1 MQNTLDI
8 KSLTITKHNIASKAL
23 WIAIF
28 TVLTIVGSWLE
39 IPTQPVPF
47 TLQTFFVLLA
57 GAMLGSRNG
66 SLSQLTYLALGAVG
80 LPVFAGFSFGFVKLI
95 GPTGGYLLSFP
106 IAALAVGYLVKMNKS
121 YIWTL
126 ISMSVGT
133 LIIFSL
139 GTLFLNFVY
148 FHDWTKSF
156 VSGFLIFTWWDV
168 LKIVAAASIYRTI
181 KKLSTTKNR

>member
-1 MQNTLDI
+1 MQNTLDL
-8 KSLTITKHNIASKAL
+8 KSLTITKQNVTSQAL

-28 TVLTIVGSWLE
+28 TVLTIAGSWLE

-57 GAMLGSRNG
+57 GAMLGARNG
-66 SLSQLTYLALGAVG
+66 SMSQLVYLVLGGVG
-80 LPVFAGFSFGFVKLI
+80 LRVFAGFSFGFAKLI

-106 IAALAVGYLVKMNKS
+106 VAAFAVGSLVRLNKS
-121 YIWTL
+121 YIWLL
-126 ISMSVGT
+126 ISLSVGT
-133 LIIFSL
+133 LIIFSF

-148 FHDWTKSF
+148 FHDWTKSL

-168 LKIVAAASIYRTI
+168 LKVVAVASII
-181 KKLSTTKNR
+181 KAYNRK